1 MRKYMKRLMESTWV
15 GIISI
20 ITDQILPFVAPV
32 SGYLIFMVA
41 AIMADSI
48 TGVLASLKENQ
59 KITSNGIWRTLEKIV
74 IAGIA
79 IMLSHGFETLWIPD
93 IPMTKAVSAIIAF
106 AELKSNME
114 NYHRLTGV
122 DIGAGWMDAI
132 KERLFPKHHTPATDV
147 PTDIDLND
155 AKKYDQYGSTDD

>member
-1 MRKYMKRLMESTWV
+1 MESTWV

-93 IPMTKAVSAIIAF
+93 IPMTKA
-106 AELKSNME
+106 
-114 NYHRLTGV
+114 
-122 DIGAGWMDAI
+122 
-132 KERLFPKHHTPATDV
+132 
-147 PTDIDLND
+147 
-155 AKKYDQYGSTDD
+155 